1 MNRESRHFTVEYH
14 ESEKE
19 CVAEVLNLLED
30 RYSTITKKLGKELKQ
45 KVIVQICSDRYELIH
60 TLGLKNAPEW
70 VRGGIA
76 EGKTVI
82 ASPLNPPP
90 GSSYHNVINT
100 VVHEFVHVLL
110 REINKDI
117 PKWLDEGIASFEGKD
132 NDETWIKDTILL
144 GLKNGTVPT
153 LDELDTGKD
162 FERFFKIGGYQYS
175 YAITEFVI
183 SVYGYEILMKLVK
196 WPEKF
201 DQIFQITKEEFYCKW
216 IRYMEDYC

>member
-1 MNRESRHFTVEYH
+1 MEYH

-19 CVAEVLNLLED
+19 CVSEVLSLLED
-30 RYSTITKKLGKELKQ
+30 KYSTITKKIGKELKE
-45 KVIVQICSDRYELIH
+45 KIAVKICSDRNELVQ
-60 TLGLKNAPEW
+60 TLGLKDAPEW

-90 GSSYHNVINT
+90 GSGYHNVINT

-110 REINKDI
+110 REINKEI

-132 NDETWIKDTILL
+132 NDEAWIKDTILL
-144 GLKNGTVPT
+144 GLRNRTVPT

-162 FERFFKIGGYQYS
+162 FKQFFEIGGYQYS
-175 YAITEFVI
+175 YAITEFII
-183 SVYGYEILMKLVK
+183 SVYGYETLMELVK
-196 WPEKF
+196 RPNES
-201 DQIFQITKEEFYCKW
+201 DEILQITKEELYCKW
-216 IRYMEDYC
+216 IRYMEDYY